1 MYHDNYPVV
10 FQVHL
15 DNGTLSGSVY
25 RSSSQFSLPK
35 APVISSFEGGDSV
48 IIVYF
53 GLIWNTT
60 TGMPTTTYDSINGAA
75 LSTAISQSYSN
86 GMIYLASGSL
96 TPLNILKFYF
106 DDPAER
112 STRLNGTS
120 SFSVTDLYQYVSD
133 SSIGVTD
140 SPISV
145 SLTDHSTTVTD
156 VDDYHEISKNTNDI
170 VYVGGKS
177 QVTPIQSG
185 HTGNV
190 SFDYFCSKSGVSIT
204 TSIYNIDQEFDAA
217 SKMRIDQSNAYL
229 RVEGPRVSSD
239 TNYSYGISYVDGSKN
254 ITSENI
260 LAVYTCGLSDCVT
273 CEYNTRNSSCSQ

>member
-53 GLIWNTT
+53 GLIWNTA
-60 TGMPTTTYDSINGAA
+60 TGMPTTTYDSINGAS

-106 DDPAER
+106 DDPAQR

-120 SFSVTDLYQYVSD
+120 SFSVTTLFEYVSD

-156 VDDYHEISKNTNDI
+156 VDDYHEINKSTNDI
-170 VYVGGKS
+170 V
-177 QVTPIQSG
+177 
-185 HTGNV
+185 
-190 SFDYFCSKSGVSIT
+190 
-204 TSIYNIDQEFDAA
+204 
-217 SKMRIDQSNAYL
+217 
-229 RVEGPRVSSD
+229 
-239 TNYSYGISYVDGSKN
+239 
-254 ITSENI
+254 
-260 LAVYTCGLSDCVT
+260 
-273 CEYNTRNSSCSQ
+273 